1 MSARADHV
9 YTDPASIERLEMLIE
24 QLPGNAR
31 VRLVFKSGDQMDAVV
46 SVRPS
51 IQTFLD
57 PSHCEGMNAEVRLER
72 PDQPGWWKT
81 VWLDQIASVQHY
93 DSSLGGES

>member
-31 VRLVFKSGDQMDAVV
+31 VHLLMKGGESIDAVV

-51 IQTFLD
+51 IQTFID
-57 PSHCEGMNAEVRLER
+57 PSHREGMNAEMRLER

-81 VWLDQIASVQHY
+81 VWLDQIASVQHH
-93 DSSLGGES
+93 DSTLGGES